1 MLYKYLL
8 KLNIKC
14 YVIFICFFLIN
25 ILQAQDCSS
34 LRKPNETYGAGEG
47 KDVSWCNMQN
57 PTAYTDCMCEQEKS
71 QKVSAVEQQNLQKQ
85 ALNKST
91 EASALYQQASN
102 LVTQANLDKDPSKL
116 DEAKALYQQAITLS
130 NQAKGFIEQAY
141 AGSDASYNRLKNLYL
156 EQYKKQ
162 IAWATTGIEGIPNQ
176 KDRIKAETNQKQ
188 ITLNP
193 KKPSASN
200 TWDLS
205 METKA
210 ENSWASSE
218 SSSEKANDLT
228 REDLEV
234 FKEGSFFGVRI
245 KNSTTVLV
253 LPKYYDVWIYTTT
266 INFEERIYFQ
276 AKINDSKNYRNQATH
291 NNRILLNADGEVI
304 IEEPFESI
312 YTKTSPYTVL
322 YAGTGY
328 DYEKRT
334 PIEGG
339 EFLVERFSD
348 FRSEPQ
354 TSSIT
359 GKILE
364 NWRCKETSYIYD
376 YSGNLITSW
385 VSSQERSTP

>member
-156 EQYKKQ
+156 EQYNKQ

-193 KKPSASN
+193 KKSN
-200 TWDLS
+200 TANNWDLS
-205 METKA
+205 TEAKA
-210 ENSWASSE
+210 ENSWAGDDEPIEMQSKKTE
-218 SSSEKANDLT
+218 SVGVESWTQEETLNWIENNMEANAYKKGDKANH
-228 REDLEV
+228 E
-234 FKEGSFFGVRI
+234 
-245 KNSTTVLV
+245 
-253 LPKYYDVWIYTTT
+253 
-266 INFEERIYFQ
+266 
-276 AKINDSKNYRNQATH
+276 
-291 NNRILLNADGEVI
+291 
-304 IEEPFESI
+304 
-312 YTKTSPYTVL
+312 
-322 YAGTGY
+322 
-328 DYEKRT
+328 
-334 PIEGG
+334 
-339 EFLVERFSD
+339 
-348 FRSEPQ
+348 
-354 TSSIT
+354 
-359 GKILE
+359 
-364 NWRCKETSYIYD
+364 
-376 YSGNLITSW
+376 LITSKSTIILKNTWYAEPSNGNPGW
-385 VSSQERSTP
+385 VYEKSIIPIDCFKGLNLIALGTNKLYGGEQIFFEFTNECVKQNYDGIISNTKVKAFYVNIGTFNKLSQKRIAEVFLHLAILNGADKNNIEIRTNP